1 MKATK
6 LLNTYKSYVAGKLDF
21 AEAVAKHLDNKGHLP
36 NGVID
41 DLAQMHAEAYGEK
54 YHRTIF
60 FQPTRNGTWV
70 FYTDES
76 CTREFRDDTATRQWQ
91 RDVQVYQQ
99 LKAKPKT
106 TRNSV
111 DPIQADAK
119 RLKAKYSKTEINR
132 LIKALTANA

>member
-1 MKATK
+1 MN
-6 LLNTYKSYVAGKLDF
+6 LINQYKSYVSGKLDF
-21 AEAVAKHLDNKGHLP
+21 AEALQKHLGNKTY
-36 NGVID
+36 
-41 DLAQMHAEAYGEK
+41 LAPAVVEQLAEAHAEAYGEK

-91 RDVQVYQQ
+91 RDVQIYQWF
-99 LKAKPKT
+99 KNKTKT
-106 TRNSV
+106 TRKSV

-119 RLKAKYSKTEINR
+119 RLKAKYNKSQLNR
-132 LIKALTANA
+132 LVKALTANE